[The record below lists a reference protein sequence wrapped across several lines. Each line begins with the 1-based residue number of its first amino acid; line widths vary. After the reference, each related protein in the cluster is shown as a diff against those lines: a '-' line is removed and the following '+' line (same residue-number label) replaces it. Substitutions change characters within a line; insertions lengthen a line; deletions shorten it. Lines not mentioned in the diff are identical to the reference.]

1 MKKLLLLLALLLLLT
16 SCQKPIIT
24 IKLDDKIN
32 ETSGLELVD
41 NELITFNDSGGK
53 SELYYLNN
61 LGKIIYERKV
71 RGKNTDWEDITK
83 DSTHIFIGDI
93 GNNYDNRTNLNI
105 IKIPIHKDSTTSEI
119 IKFKYP
125 EQTQF
130 STIYDSSQ
138 YDAEGLVSYG
148 DDLLIFTKNKL
159 KKITEIYRL
168 PKISGKYEAEFVGVI
183 DTKLIITSADYD
195 DINKLLVMTGT
206 LNFKDYH
213 LIRIKNFQLNK
224 SFSIETYPIYVGKS
238 QIEAIKILDS
248 TTFWI
253 TSEDEGSVDA
263 ARLFKFYL

>member
-1 MKKLLLLLALLLLLT
+1 M
-16 SCQKPIIT
+16 
-24 IKLDDKIN
+24 
-32 ETSGLELVD
+32 
-41 NELITFNDSGGK
+41 
-53 SELYYLNN
+53 
-61 LGKIIYERKV
+61 
-71 RGKNTDWEDITK
+71 
-83 DSTHIFIGDI
+83 
-93 GNNYDNRTNLNI
+93 
-105 IKIPIHKDSTTSEI
+105 
-119 IKFKYP
+119 
-125 EQTQF
+125 
-130 STIYDSSQ
+130 
-138 YDAEGLVSYG
+138 
-148 DDLLIFTKNKL
+148 
-159 KKITEIYRL
+159 
-168 PKISGKYEAEFVGVI
+168 I

>member
-41 NELITFNDSGGK
+41 KELITFNDSGGK

-61 LGKIIYERKV
+61 FGKIIYERKV

-105 IKIPIHKDSTTSEI
+105 IKIPIHKDSITSEI
-119 IKFKYP
+119 IKFRYP

-138 YDAEGLVSYG
+138 YDAEGLISYG
-148 DDLLIFTKNKL
+148 DSLLIFTKNKL
-159 KKITEIYRL
+159 KKVTEIYRL
-168 PKISGKYEAEFVGVI
+168 PKIGGDYEAELVGVI

-195 DINKLLVMTGT
+195 ETNKLLVMTGT
-206 LNFKDYH
+206 VNFNDYH
-213 LIRIKNFQLNK
+213 LIVIEDFVLNK
-224 SFSIETYPIYVGKS
+224 SFSIKTYTISVGKS